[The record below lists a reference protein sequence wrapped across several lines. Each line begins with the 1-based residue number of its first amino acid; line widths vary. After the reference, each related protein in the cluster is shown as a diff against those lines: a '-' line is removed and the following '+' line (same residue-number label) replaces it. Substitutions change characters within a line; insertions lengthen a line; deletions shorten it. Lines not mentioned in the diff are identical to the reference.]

1 MNVRIE
7 APMPRLRTVEPSGDL
22 QVRVTWKKGP
32 RSSRTEVIDLAPLI
46 RSLKFYKPLRND
58 RALFNTVHLIE
69 SGSGIA
75 WGNDDEIDMAATSLE
90 RLAEETFTADDF
102 RLFLK
107 ANDLTHEQAASQ
119 LGYTRRQS
127 ENFLSKA
134 QRIPRVVVLAC
145 YGYSARREQT
155 RADGTHKARRSQ
167 AGSRRESKR
176 HR

>member
-1 MNVRIE
+1 MDARIE
-7 APMPRLRTVEPSGDL
+7 APMPRLRAVEPAGDL

-32 RSSRTEVIDLAPLI
+32 RSSRTEVIDLAPLV

-75 WGNDDEIDMAATSLE
+75 WGNNDEIDMAATSLE

-107 ANDLTHEQAASQ
+107 SNDLTHEQAASQ
-119 LGYTRRQS
+119 LGYTRRQI

-134 QRIPRVVVLAC
+134 QPIPRVVVLAC
-145 YGYSARREQT
+145 YGYSARRDHT
-155 RADGTHKARRSQ
+155 KVDGVLKARRSQ
-167 AGSRRESKR
+167 ADSRKKSKR